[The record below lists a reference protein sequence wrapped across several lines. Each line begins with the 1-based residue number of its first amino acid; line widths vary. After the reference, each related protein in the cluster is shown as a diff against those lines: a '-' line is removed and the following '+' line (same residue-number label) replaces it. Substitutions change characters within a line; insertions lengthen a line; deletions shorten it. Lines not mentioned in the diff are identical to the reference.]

1 MLLKI
6 EDVDVFYGPVQALHS
21 VTVEVAEGEVVA
33 VLGGNASG
41 KSTTIKT
48 ALQLVKPQ
56 RGRVMLDGRD
66 LKRDSTPDVIA
77 RGVASIPESRRL
89 FAEMSVEENIL
100 MGIYSQRKQ
109 LSRREI
115 KERFDEAVE
124 QFPRV
129 QERLN
134 QVAGTLSGGEQQM
147 VAMARALIQR
157 PRIICIDEPS
167 MGLSPAFVDVVYD
180 LLAEWKKRGTTML
193 IVEQSA
199 NRSLSLSDR
208 AYVLQNGE
216 VVLQGNSRD
225 LATDPKIQSAYLGGM

>member
-21 VTVEVAEGEVVA
+21 VSVEVDEGEVVA

-48 ALQLVKPQ
+48 ALQLVKP
-56 RGRVMLDGRD
+56 RTGRVTLDGKD

-100 MGIYSQRKQ
+100 MGIFAQRKQ

-115 KERFDEAVE
+115 KERLDEAIE

-129 QERLN
+129 QERMHQDRKSTRLN
-134 QVAGTLSGGEQQM
+134 SSHVAISYAVFCL
-147 VAMARALIQR
+147 
-157 PRIICIDEPS
+157 
-167 MGLSPAFVDVVYD
+167 
-180 LLAEWKKRGTTML
+180 KK
-193 IVEQSA
+193 
-199 NRSLSLSDR
+199 
-208 AYVLQNGE
+208 
-216 VVLQGNSRD
+216 
-225 LATDPKIQSAYLGGM
+225 KIKNNM